1 MAQTQRG
8 TAREA
13 VDSTHESARE
23 QRLGRRAELTV
34 IERRSGRRRVSPTM
48 LMGAVIAVAIA
59 FGALGTQVSIIHR
72 QMKLDGI
79 RSEITQIQTSTKEL
93 HQRESRLQA
102 PDEVRRLA
110 TTKLGMVDP
119 RQSAFVTPTVR
130 IIGSLDLG
138 PRAGIRPE
146 A

>member
-8 TAREA
+8 AARDA
-13 VDSTHESARE
+13 ADSTRDSARE
-23 QRLGRRAELTV
+23 QRLGRRTELTV

-48 LMGAVIAVAIA
+48 LMGAVVAVAIA

-102 PDEVRRLA
+102 PDEIRRLA
-110 TTKLGMVDP
+110 TTTLGMVDP
-119 RQSAFVTPTVR
+119 RQPAFVTPTPR
-130 IIGSLDLG
+130 IIGSLNLG
-138 PRAGIRPE
+138 PRAGSRPE